1 MITRILQGN
10 EGTSIA
16 RLAAH
21 GVLPQ
26 NQQSAADRRQ
36 ARVRRV
42 VRPADY
48 REGAP
53 PAAKLEDRLRLVG
66 DQAGTLGQLDRQ

>member
-26 NQQSAADRRQ
+26 NQQSAADR
-36 ARVRRV
+36 RVRRV